1 MAGGVVIPSI
11 SLRDLTVAN
20 PMISNL
26 TLLANTEIQVT
37 FPTTVKRFLIR
48 TRTSC
53 TLKLATTAGASST
66 EYLTIP
72 AGCNLTQEAL
82 SPSAQFI
89 FYINASRD
97 TILEVLAWT

>member
-20 PMISNL
+20 PAISNL
-26 TLLANTEIQVT
+26 TLLANIEIQVT
-37 FPTTVKRFLIR
+37 FPTTVKRFLVRAR
-48 TRTSC
+48 TPC
-53 TLKLATTAGASST
+53 TLKLATTAGASTT

-72 AGCNLTQEAL
+72 AGCNLTQDSLA
-82 SPSAQFI
+82 SNTQFV